1 VEHKNEPFLLNVKS
15 GIIVLASTSLLF
27 TFPVAVLQ
35 GYYSSEVI
43 VSHRIIRILEKK
55 LSKKTWDNWFTTLE
69 IKEITG
75 DKVIFKVGN
84 LFVKDWL
91 QSRYGKVIHRAI
103 HEALGKDLN
112 FEIIY
117 ESPSKEVFEANEY
130 KGPLVKKKPLILSEL
145 NPEYTFENFVVG
157 TENKALFEVAQ
168 EICRKPGKFNPFFI
182 YGGVGLGKTHLLQ
195 AIAHRILELFPE
207 KKVLYITSEQ
217 FMNDM
222 VDSIKRGSIRD
233 FRFQYRKKADVLLI
247 DDVQFL
253 IGKEGTQREL
263 FHTINELHD
272 AGKQIVIC
280 SDRTPDELNG
290 FPDRLISRFQM
301 GMVMEILPPSR
312 ETRYEIAKR
321 LAKRESVDLSDDVA
335 MELASKID
343 GNLRRLRGAIIK
355 LIIQSSMYKE
365 EIDLSFARQIIG
377 SFQTDSSRV
386 RPLTDVDRLLKAV
399 EKVMGVT
406 PEEIKGTS
414 RTKNVVKARQL
425 FIYILKQEYGKS
437 VQEIAQVIGK
447 KHSTVIHSVKQI
459 GNSVLKDNKYIKGLI
474 SEISNTVTTDFAAS

>member
-1 VEHKNEPFLLNVKS
+1 
-15 GIIVLASTSLLF
+15 
-27 TFPVAVLQ
+27 
-35 GYYSSEVI
+35 

-263 FHTINELHD
+263 FHTFNELHD

-290 FPDRLISRFQM
+290 FPDRLISRF
-301 GMVMEILPPSR
+301 
-312 ETRYEIAKR
+312 
-321 LAKRESVDLSDDVA
+321 KRESVDLSDDVA

>member
-1 VEHKNEPFLLNVKS
+1 M
-15 GIIVLASTSLLF
+15 
-27 TFPVAVLQ
+27 
-35 GYYSSEVI
+35 
-43 VSHRIIRILEKK
+43 SHRIIRILEKK
-55 LSKKTWDNWFTTLE
+55 LSRKTWDNWFTTLE

-75 DKVIFKVGN
+75 DKVIFQVGN

-103 HEALGKDLN
+103 HEALGKDLD
-112 FEIIY
+112 FEIVY
-117 ESPSKEVFEANEY
+117 ESPSKEVFESDEY

-157 TENKALFEVAQ
+157 TENRALFEISQ

-182 YGGVGLGKTHLLQ
+182 FGGVGLGKTHLLQ
-195 AIAHRILELFPE
+195 AIAHRVLELFPE

-222 VDSIKRGSIRD
+222 IDAIKSGSIRD
-233 FRFQYRKKADVLLI
+233 FRYQYRKKADVLLI

-263 FHTINELHD
+263 FHTFNELHD

-290 FPDRLISRFQM
+290 FPDRLVSRFQM
-301 GMVMEILPPSR
+301 GMVMEILPPSL

-321 LAKRESVDLSDDVA
+321 LARRESINLADDVA
-335 MELASKID
+335 MELAHRID

-355 LIIQSSMYKE
+355 LIVQSSMYKE
-365 EIDLSFARQIIG
+365 KIDLSFTRQIIS
-377 SFQTDSSRV
+377 SFQTDITGV
-386 RPLTDVDRLLKAV
+386 KPLTDVDRLLKAI
-399 EKVMGVT
+399 EKVLGVSR
-406 PEEIKGTS
+406 EEIKGTS

-425 FIYILKQEYGKS
+425 FIYMLKQEYGKS
-437 VQEIAQVIGK
+437 VQEIAEIVGK

-459 GNSVLKDNKYIKGLI
+459 SKSILKDNKYIKGLVAKI
-474 SEISNTVTTDFAAS
+474 NNTVSTDFAAS